1 MKAVVFKGPREV
13 AVEEVE
19 NPKIKKPTDVIVK
32 LTSSAICGTDLHRYD
47 GETPAE
53 PGSVLGHEPMGVV
66 EEVGTW
72 CSVNKTRRQGSYNS
86 KYSLWIM
93 FKLHS
98 RINQ

>member
-13 AVEEVE
+13 AVEDVE

-53 PGSVLGHEPMGVV
+53 PGTVLGHEPMGVV
-66 EEVGTW
+66 EEVGTG
-72 CSVNKTRRQGSYNS
+72 VQLIKPGDRVVITPN
-86 KYSLWIM
+86 IPVD
-93 FKLHS
+93 HV
-98 RINQ
+98 